1 MIRKRLG
8 KLAEATFL
16 VRAKLWPLAARS
28 KRIVTLT
35 NKQTYDYYLT
45 VAKSPKRLNEGNV
58 VTQLVFLK
66 TSHLLWLG
74 SDITSGNLP

>member
-45 VAKSPKRLNEGNV
+45 VAKSPKRLN
-58 VTQLVFLK
+58 
-66 TSHLLWLG
+66 
-74 SDITSGNLP
+74 